1 MTAVL
6 FLILGLLLWVVY
18 PRVRPGAS
26 WVCPVLALALPFAAG
41 GFHTATAGVLSAFL
55 LLALWERRQKLCFHG
70 NRHTAAVLLV
80 FAACCLT
87 PLWAADKG
95 MAAFG
100 IVRFLPPV
108 LFALLAMADP
118 SVPEDTLKW
127 IPFSGCLMTVLSLV
141 LLPLLPETM
150 TVNGR
155 LAGFFQYPNSFAAFL
170 LCGLVLRGMGQKQ
183 RWDLPVYLI
192 LMMGIVLSGSKT
204 VFVLTVAAVL
214 AMAVLRRQKWLTLAL
229 SLAIGLGAGLLAEH
243 LGLLHQADR
252 FTQVSASSG
261 TFLVRLLYYRDVLPA
276 ILKHPFGMGYLSYP
290 AIQGTIQTGR
300 YSVTYLHN
308 GLLQLLL
315 DYGWLPGIAMAVSLA
330 TGLLRRN
337 TDPGKRLMLLFLLAH
352 CLLDF
357 DLEFPI
363 FWLLLLC
370 CLELKAGKPRKL
382 KNWALLPLSLVLL
395 MALWLGTGDGLYR
408 LGKTEAC
415 LKLTPFHTQ
424 ALTQKLTEADDAQ
437 QVDALADRIL
447 ALCPT
452 HSVACSAKANAAFA
466 RGDMLAMMRHKENA
480 IRYAPYTQEEYL
492 DYFRKLYTAMEL
504 YLRAGDEKSALY
516 CRDKLLT
523 IPDLIAGTAQRT
535 TALAHKTGDDPTITL
550 PQEYTEVLRL
560 LEEGTG

>member
-127 IPFSGCLMTVLSLV
+127 IPFSGCLMTVLSLI

-214 AMAVLRRQKWLTLAL
+214 TMAVLRRQKWLTLAL
-229 SLAIGLGAGLLAEH
+229 SLAIGLGAGLLAQR

-261 TFLVRLLYYRDVLPA
+261 TFLVRMLYYRDVLPA

-300 YSVTYLHN
+300 YAVTYLHN

-315 DYGWLPGIAMAVSLA
+315 ELGWIPGLAMAFALG
-330 TGLLRRN
+330 TGLLSKN
-337 TDPGKRLMLLFLLAH
+337 TEPRKRLVLLFLLAH
-352 CLLDF
+352 CMLDF
-357 DLEFPI
+357 DLEFPV
-363 FWLLLLC
+363 FW
-370 CLELKAGKPRKL
+370 
-382 KNWALLPLSLVLL
+382 LVLL
-395 MALWLGTGDGLYR
+395 SCLDLTGGKEWKLKKPALIPLALVLTVSLWLGTGDTLYR
-408 LGKTEAC
+408 LGKAEAC
-415 LKLTPFHTQ
+415 RKVTPFHTQ
-424 ALTQKLTEADDAQ
+424 ALTQALTASSDAQ
-437 QVDALADRIL
+437 EVDALADRIL
-447 ALCPT
+447 SLCPT
-452 HSVACSAKANAAFA
+452 HSVACSAKANVAFA
-466 RGDMLAMMRHKENA
+466 RGDMLSMMQHKEAA
-480 IRYAPYTQEEYL
+480 IAYAPYVNEEYL

-504 YLRAGDEKSALY
+504 YLNAGDQKSALY

-523 IPDLIAGTAQRT
+523 VPELMEKTAQRT
-535 TALAHKTGDDPTITL
+535 TPLAYKTGDDPTLEL
-550 PQEYTEVLRL
+550 PEDYEAL
-560 LEEGTG
+560 LKALAP